1 MKIHRVILKRLRSK
15 TPWNNTRAMKG
26 DPIYSHHK
34 ANNSPWISQ
43 KANAGV
49 YLPSVRC
56 NLRQSK
62 PLPILPILP
71 MLVLRFFSRAY
82 ICWYLFLHCRHWK
95 QTSSASKKKKKK
107 ITKKAT
113 LSYNLKHLHRIICK
127 KSTPTILKSL
137 KFPFCSNLI
146 SVHIPC
152 QTHL

>member
-26 DPIYSHHK
+26 DPIYSHHE
-34 ANNSPWISQ
+34 ANNSLWISQ

-56 NLRQSK
+56 NLLQSE

-71 MLVLRFFSRAY
+71 ILVLRFFSRAY

-146 SVHIPC
+146 SVHIPY